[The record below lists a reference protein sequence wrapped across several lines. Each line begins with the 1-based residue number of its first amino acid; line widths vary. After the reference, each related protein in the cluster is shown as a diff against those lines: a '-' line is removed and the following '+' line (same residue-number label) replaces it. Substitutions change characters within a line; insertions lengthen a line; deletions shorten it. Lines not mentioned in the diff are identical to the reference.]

1 MPSLIGVG
9 GATGIAANY
18 LKAAP
23 STKFGTRE
31 LVHALITIN
40 NVNLYTNA
48 DLSDSN
54 FSKAI
59 RAIQTIAEIYAVGI
73 PADTEGPGSSFTV
86 ILSADTLADDNYGQV
101 GDFDTNNNSTNLENV
116 LNNLFDETV
125 NVTYTVMF
133 GLAYD

>member
-18 LKAAP
+18 LKASP

-31 LVHALITIN
+31 LVHALITID
-40 NVNLYTNA
+40 NVNLYTNS

-54 FSKAI
+54 FSQAI
-59 RAIQTIAEIYAVGI
+59 RAIQTIAEIYAVGT
-73 PADTEGPGSSFTV
+73 PADNEGSSTFTV

-101 GDFDTNNNSTNLENV
+101 SDFDTNNNSTNLENV

-125 NVTYTVMF
+125 SVNYTTMY
-133 GLAYD
+133 GLQYD